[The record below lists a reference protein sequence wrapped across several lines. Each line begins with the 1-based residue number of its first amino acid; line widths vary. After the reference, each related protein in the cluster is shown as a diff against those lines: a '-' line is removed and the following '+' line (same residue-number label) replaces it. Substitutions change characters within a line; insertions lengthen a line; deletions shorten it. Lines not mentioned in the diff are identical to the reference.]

1 MFKKFFVSFL
11 AFAMLSVQATAAT
24 NNSLKAAFD
33 SLNYSLSVEWDQR
46 DRAFYD
52 AKMKEFTAKV
62 QELQA
67 QGLTNAELAEFAVS
81 QIRDQRMADELKGAF
96 TTIQLNQL
104 NQADAR
110 KLVMETMSKSYNRG
124 ASWSSDT
131 LLVGG
136 LIVLVI
142 VAALAGVSGQARGGG
157 GGVGCYDDY
166 VCYDYY
172 DSWGY
177 YWYSDCYYETYC
189 Y

>member
-1 MFKKFFVSFL
+1 MFKKFFVTVL

-67 QGLTNAELAEFAVS
+67 QGLTNAELADFALTQV
-81 QIRDQRMADELKGAF
+81 RDQRMADELKGAF
-96 TTIQLNQL
+96 TTIQLNQM
-104 NQADAR
+104 NQNDAR

-136 LIVLVI
+136 IIVLVL
-142 VAALAGVSGQARGGG
+142 VVALAAAGGQVRGGA
-157 GGVGCYDDY
+157 GCYDDY

-177 YWYSDCYYETYC
+177 YWYSDCYYETVC